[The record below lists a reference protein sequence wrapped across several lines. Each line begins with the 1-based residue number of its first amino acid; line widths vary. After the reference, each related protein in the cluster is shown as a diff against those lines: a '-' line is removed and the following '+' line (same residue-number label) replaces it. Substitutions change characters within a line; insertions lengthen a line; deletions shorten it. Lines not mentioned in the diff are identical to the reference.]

1 MYVIQWVGLEGEFN
15 MLSILT
21 DYAGELND
29 LLIDWEIEVPLWKN
43 MKEVRHGSFGSLT

>member
-21 DYAGELND
+21 DYAGDLND
-29 LLIDWEIEVPLWKN
+29 LLGKGVFFKTGELKQSRYFLKN
-43 MKEVRHGSFGSLT
+43 